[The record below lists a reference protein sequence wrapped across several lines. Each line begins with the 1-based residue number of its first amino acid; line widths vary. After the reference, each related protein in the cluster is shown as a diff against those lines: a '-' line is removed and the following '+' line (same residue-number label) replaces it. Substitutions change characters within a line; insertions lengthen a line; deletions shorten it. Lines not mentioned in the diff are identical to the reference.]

1 MHIRTYLFYIR
12 RWFLWCCM
20 CQNSDNLYMHARH
33 EIFFFLLLLTV
44 LLFLT
49 VSVFHSRVS
58 KSKSVQ
64 HDLKTNSSLSF
75 TSLRCYWTG
84 LMMCSPLSNDTYFFL
99 LYANKWWKML
109 VFSWVV
115 TMFVFPPGELC
126 CTMGVNSQTLYLRV
140 NSYIYYSCLRLQ
152 TFHGQLTR
160 KDT

>member
-1 MHIRTYLFYIR
+1 MLYVSEFRQPVYARKTWDILF
-12 RWFLWCCM
+12 
-20 CQNSDNLYMHARH
+20 
-33 EIFFFLLLLTV
+33 LTV
-44 LLFLT
+44 AYCCLLFLT

-58 KSKSVQ
+58 KSKSIA

-84 LMMCSPLSNDTYFFL
+84 LMMCSPLSNDTYFFFL

-140 NSYIYYSCLRLQ
+140 NYYIYCSCLRLQ